1 MSRVIRQKLEEIDD
15 GIFAYLQL
23 DGSWCLNN
31 SGIVLGREGTIVVDT
46 AATETRARKLHE
58 TVRRLGSGRSTTL
71 VNTHHHGD
79 HCFGNSIFAPE
90 TTIIAHELARVEMAE
105 AGTGLRGI
113 WPDVEWG
120 ELELRLPDV
129 TFPDRMTIHAGDFE
143 VQLIH
148 VGPAHTT
155 NDVVAWLPGQRVL
168 FAGDVVFNGVTPF
181 VLMGSVAG
189 SLSAVEKLRALGPT
203 TIVPGHGAV
212 GGAALLDH
220 TADYLL
226 WVQHLATEGI
236 AVGLSPAEAA
246 READLAQYAELLDGE
261 RIVGNLIRAYAEARD
276 GDWRPVDIA
285 DALRQ
290 MFEHRGGR
298 PDCFA

>member
-1 MSRVIRQKLEEIDD
+1 MSRVIGQKLEEVDE

-31 SGIVLGREGTIVVDT
+31 SGIVLGREGAIVVDT
-46 AATETRARKLHE
+46 AATEARARKLHE
-58 TVRRLGSGRSTTL
+58 TVRRLGSGRATTL

-79 HCFGNSIFAPE
+79 HCFGNFVFAPE
-90 TTIIAHELARVEMAE
+90 TTIIAHELARAEMA
-105 AGTGLRGI
+105 AGGKALQGI

-120 ELELRLPDV
+120 EIELRLPDV
-129 TFPDRMTIHAGDFE
+129 TFPDRMTVHTGDFE
-143 VQLIH
+143 VELIH
-148 VGPAHTT
+148 VGPAHTS
-155 NDVVAWLPGQRVL
+155 NDVVAWLPSQRVL

-189 SLSAVEKLRALGPT
+189 SLAAVERLRALGPA

-226 WVQHLATEGI
+226 WVQHLAAEGI
-236 AVGLSPAEAA
+236 AAGLSPAETA
-246 READLAQYAELLDGE
+246 READLAQYAELLDDE
-261 RIVGNLIRAYAEARD
+261 RIIGNLIRAYAEAQTEEP
-276 GDWRPVDIA
+276 RPVDIA
-285 DALRQ
+285 DALGQ
-290 MFEHRGGR
+290 MFEYHGGR
-298 PDCFA
+298 PACFA